1 MRNGIRRLA
10 VLVSAG
16 LLLAGAAPLQATTW
30 YRARTAHFV
39 MYSDGDPK
47 ALRTLAQKA
56 QKFEAVLNDRYK
68 AVFDPDTPPI
78 DIYILRSQENVAKL
92 MGGSKTTAGF
102 YKPDTEGSI
111 ILSNREGAS
120 NELDLDRDSTLFHE
134 YTHYFML
141 HNFVSAYPA
150 WFTEGFAEL
159 LATVEFPAK
168 GGYEIGRPPKYR
180 AYGLFMSTPVPITSI
195 LGESSFSGNAEQLDF
210 RYGRS
215 WLLTHMLVVGTKRK
229 GQMDTYLNLLN
240 TGTALPEAAQ
250 QAFGDLAQLDKDL
263 DKYRSGR
270 LTYYRF
276 DMPASDAPEPA
287 IEQLDA
293 VETQLIP
300 YRLMRR
306 AGDDA
311 ASAVEPL
318 ALIAQAN
325 PASAAAWFE
334 FARAASVAADEASD
348 SGAKAAL
355 RQRAADALDR
365 VLSLDPAHVRAL
377 LYKAEAQAEHL
388 HFIGNNDPA
397 RWKEVGTLLRRA
409 NAGNPNDPLVLYQ
422 WYRNFGLRREAPPQN
437 ARDAL
442 ARAFQLAPD
451 VTDIRV
457 AYGFDL
463 ARHDDFTNA
472 LAVVRPIAFDP
483 HNAQAGI
490 SVLLSLREMQKRRDQ
505 EKKDGKASVNAAH

>member
-1 MRNGIRRLA
+1 MRSGITRLA
-10 VLVSAG
+10 VLASAG
-16 LLLAGAAPLQATTW
+16 LLLAGAAPSQAAAW

-68 AVFDPDTPPI
+68 AVFAPDTPPI
-78 DIYILRSQENVAKL
+78 DIYVLRSQENVAKL

-120 NELDLDRDSTLFHE
+120 SELDLDRDSTLFHE
-134 YTHYFML
+134 YSHYFML

-150 WFTEGFAEL
+150 WFTEGFAEM
-159 LATVEFPAK
+159 LATVEFPPK

-180 AYGLFMSTPVPITSI
+180 AYGLFMGTPVPIATI
-195 LGESSFSGNAEQLDF
+195 LGESSFSGNAEQVDF

-215 WLLTHMLVVGTKRK
+215 WLLTHMLVFGTERK
-229 GQMDTYLNLLN
+229 GQLDTYLKLLN
-240 TGTALPEAAQ
+240 GGTPLSDAAL
-250 QAFGDLAQLDKDL
+250 QAFGDLAKLDKDL

-270 LTYYRF
+270 LTYYKL

-293 VETQLIP
+293 VEAQLIP

-306 AGDDA
+306 ASDDA
-311 ASAVEPL
+311 GAAVEPL

-325 PASAAAWFE
+325 PNSPVAWYE
-334 FARAASVAADEASD
+334 FARAATVAADDASD
-348 SGAKAAL
+348 SKDKAAL

-365 VLSLDPAHVRAL
+365 VLALDPAHVRAL

-388 HFIGNNDPA
+388 HVIGNHDPA
-397 RWKEVGTLLRRA
+397 RWREVGTLLRRA

-422 WYRNFGLRREAPPQN
+422 WFRNFELRREAPPQN

-451 VTDIRV
+451 VPDIRV
-457 AYGFDL
+457 AYAFDL
-463 ARHDDFTNA
+463 ARHDDFASA

-483 HNAQAGI
+483 HNAAAGI
-490 SVLLSLREMQKRRDQ
+490 SVLLSLQEMQKHREQ
-505 EKKDGKASVNAAH
+505 QKKDDKASSNTAH

>member
-16 LLLAGAAPLQATTW
+16 LLLAGAAPLHAATW

-78 DIYILRSQENVAKL
+78 DIYVLRSQENVAKL

-120 NELDLDRDSTLFHE
+120 SELDLDRDSTLFHE

-180 AYGLFMSTPVPITSI
+180 AYGLFMGTPIPITAI
-195 LGESSFSGNAEQLDF
+195 VGESSFSGNAEQLDF

-215 WLLTHMLVVGTKRK
+215 WLLTHMLVFGTERK
-229 GQMDTYLNLLN
+229 GQIDAYLKLVN
-240 TGTALPEAAQ
+240 TGTAFSDAAQ
-250 QAFGDLAQLDKDL
+250 QAFGDLTKLDKEL

-270 LTYYRF
+270 LTYYKLE
-276 DMPASDAPEPA
+276 MPPSEAPEPV

-306 AGDDA
+306 ASDDA
-311 ASAVEPL
+311 GAAVEPL

-325 PASAAAWFE
+325 PNSPAAWFE
-334 FARAASVAADEASD
+334 FARAATVAANDASD
-348 SGAKAAL
+348 SKEKAAL

-365 VLSLDPAHVRAL
+365 VLALDPAHVRAL
-377 LYKAEAQAEHL
+377 LYKAEALAEHL
-388 HFIGNNDPA
+388 HYIGNADPA
-397 RWKEVGTLLRRA
+397 RWKEVSALLLKA
-409 NAGNPNDPLVLYQ
+409 NTGNPNDPLVLNQ
-422 WYRNFGLRREAPPQN
+422 WFKNFQLRDQEPPQN
-437 ARDAL
+437 ARNAL

-451 VTDIRV
+451 VPDIRV
-457 AYGFDL
+457 AYAFDL
-463 ARHDDFTNA
+463 ARHDDFANA

-483 HNAQAGI
+483 HNADAGI
-490 SVLLSLREMQKRRDQ
+490 SVLLSLQDMQKHREQ
-505 EKKDGKASVNAAH
+505 EKKDAKASTNAAH